1 MNSGNSSVLIV
12 VDMQNGFVSSR
23 ARPIVPHVVDLV
35 HRWEELGRDV
45 VFTRFLNQPGSQFTR
60 LIHWERFMPGEEETE
75 IIPELAESAA
85 RWSPLIDKPAQYSP
99 FTPEFTRMVHRN
111 RWDDMV
117 ICGIATESCVMKTA
131 CDAFELGYTPWVVTD
146 ACTSHGDPKRHE
158 AGLLTMKYFIGR
170 DQLVTADDV
179 LNGAAKAA

>member
-1 MNSGNSSVLIV
+1 MNSGKSVLVV
-12 VDMQNGFVSSR
+12 VDMQNGFVSTR

-35 HRWEELGRDV
+35 RRWEELDRDV
-45 VFTRFLNQPGSQFTR
+45 VYTRFLNQPDSQFTR

-85 RWSPLIDKPAQYSP
+85 RWPVIDKPAQYSP

-111 RWDDMV
+111 GWNEMV

-146 ACTSHGDPKRHE
+146 ACTSHGDPKRHD

-170 DQLVTADDV
+170 DQLVTADHV
-179 LNGAAKAA
+179 LNNNAKAA